1 MATLGELGIKT
12 ASSNSKQTDDIGWAK
27 SMAAGVG
34 SGIFKIF
41 EGAATL
47 GATLMDLGV
56 DKDRAEAVEQ
66 YFADIN
72 PFDEAAAA
80 TGIGK
85 ITELIVNIGI
95 PGGVAFKM
103 GSGLTKATL
112 AARKKGLKGL
122 STAEKTRRFGQG
134 ALAGGAA
141 EAAFVGDVEDAGT
154 FGDWLGGPTE
164 LERDTGE
171 PLDEILNRLKFG
183 AEGALF
189 TGAIGAAGKTVSK
202 LRNQTGTGKAIEG
215 KVNKFIDKWFSKP
228 FRTRGG
234 EDQVGYELRTDMEKA
249 VEADR
254 SRAETAMLKAE
265 YLRNKLAK
273 LTTQKFGKKI
283 GEEKLNALTKQMND
297 VLMSGGSADGTLQP
311 VFNLVDEF
319 RLDKKTG
326 VPGTTDEFKIID
338 EVTGKPKQ
346 KMNIGIDEMD
356 AGKKEALRKTL
367 QGDPYNIPSKDV
379 TELLNLFTGMR
390 TLWGDLFNT
399 MGSRFDDKAFKEFTD
414 ILPDILKDSLD
425 RGYAV
430 FQKNAGLNV
439 ATNYPPVKAAIQ
451 TAKREFEEV
460 AKSKGLKLSDEAL
473 DTMVEK
479 VWKGASLPK
488 GVLLSTKPGT
498 VRFQDM
504 PDFFLKSI
512 ADDITK
518 TPKGKVLGG
527 TWSKDDR
534 WIHANMMTVTDVA
547 KPILRKLLGKMENPM
562 STLVEGTNGLSAQV
576 RFDQYL
582 DNLAKES
589 NKLKVK
595 WDAWDQVVKTSGR
608 KVAGPEPK
616 RPFLVDNKGQANKY
630 FGGRENEDWKKIK
643 GEREKGVGG
652 IGKWEDPMAT
662 LKPVD
667 DVAKLALAEKR
678 IVNDILNPV
687 AGKYALKD
695 YAEALKGVKDFQP
708 GLTAQLYQ
716 NLVLYPKATSQ
727 MAKTILAPFTHAR
740 NFISAAAFA
749 GANGLIPFGNTADV
763 KAAWNALQVGSG
775 RFGTRQANE
784 FYEELLRLGVVN
796 SQVQIGDL
804 RRLLED
810 VDFGGV
816 LNKIGPN
823 YNGLNTFL
831 KKMSKLKKFA
841 QDAYTAEDDFWK
853 IFTFLGEKSRMTNA
867 FKNAGLNLG
876 DDIIEVVTDAEGRQ
890 FRRKIGTFNDEYI
903 KKASADLVKNNV
915 PNYARVSEFIKGIRK
930 WPVGNFVAFPAEIL
944 RTSTNIVDTALKEIN
959 FTVIG
964 KQGKEVKP
972 LAGRGL
978 QRLTGM
984 AITTAAVPLGT
995 VAAMQTIY
1003 DIADDEIE
1011 AMRRYVPEWSKNSVL
1026 IPFKD
1031 KDGNLEYVDFSHL
1044 NAYDTITRPIQTVIN
1059 AVNQGRGD
1067 EDGLIDDFVLGLIES
1082 ARELG
1087 EPFISE
1093 SIWTEA
1099 LQDVAPVLGRRGR
1112 DATGR
1117 QIWNPEDSL
1126 GDKLYKAVSHLA
1138 ESQAPLN
1145 WKQLKRLGLSAMPV
1159 DWEGRF
1165 DERGNEYEL
1174 GNELLG
1180 IAGMRRVKVQP
1191 EKSFNYKITEYKK
1204 GIRNSRNLFTSAT
1217 LKGGV
1222 VRPEDVVE
1230 AYINA
1235 NRALYGVNREMYQDV
1250 DAAKTLGMSVDK
1262 MDINMEKRGERKAFE
1277 ALNEGR
1283 FRPLKISEDV
1293 QELFQIRA
1301 DELGVLNPF
1310 DAAQGVLE
1318 RISEILE
1325 LTPLSGD
1332 FFPEIDNPFK
1342 ELPLVQPI
1350 LDAINTAPVTPNNLA
1365 AQNVGAA
1372 YTQQANS
1379 TLGNLNAI
1387 QNNNLTTVQDQLLE
1401 NPLDR
1406 LITKKQN
1413 INKMQLQRPK
1423 NNIMSS

>member
-56 DKDRAEAVEQ
+56 DKDRAESVEQ
-66 YFADIN
+66 FFADIN
-72 PFDEAAAA
+72 PFDEAAEA

-122 STAEKTRRFGQG
+122 SGAEKTRRFGQG

-183 AEGALF
+183 AEGTLF

-202 LRNQTGTGKAIEG
+202 LRNQTGTGRAIEG

-228 FRTRGG
+228 FRSRGG
-234 EDQVGYELRTDMEKA
+234 EDQVGYELRTAMEGEVA
-249 VEADR
+249 ADR
-254 SRAETAMLKAE
+254 SQAETAMRKAD
-265 YLRNKLAK
+265 YISNKIAK
-273 LTTQKFGKKI
+273 LTTDKFGKKI
-283 GEEKLNALTKQMND
+283 GAEKQKVLGKQMND
-297 VLMSGGSADGTLQP
+297 VLMSGGSANGTLRP
-311 VFNLVDEF
+311 IFNLVDEF
-319 RLDKKTG
+319 RIDKKTNL
-326 VPGTTDEFKIID
+326 PGTTDEFKIID

-346 KMNIGIDEMD
+346 KMNISIDEMD
-356 AGKKEALRKTL
+356 AGKKEALRETL
-367 QGDPYNIPSKDV
+367 QGAPYNIPSKDV
-379 TELLNLFTGMR
+379 AELLNLFTGMR
-390 TLWGDLFNT
+390 TLWGDLFNS
-399 MGSRFDDKAFKEFTD
+399 MGSRFDEKAFKEFTD
-414 ILPDILKDSLD
+414 LLPDFIKDSLD

-439 ATNYPPVKAAIQ
+439 AKNYPPTAAILKA
-451 TAKREFEEV
+451 AKREFQDV
-460 AKSKGLKLSDEAL
+460 AESKGLKLSDEAL
-473 DTMVEK
+473 DTMVTK
-479 VWKGASLPK
+479 VWSGASLPK

-498 VRFQDM
+498 VRFENM
-504 PDFFLKSI
+504 PDFFLKSV

-518 TPKGKVLGG
+518 RPTGKIIGG
-527 TWSKDDR
+527 TWGKDDR

-595 WDAWDQVVKTSGR
+595 WDAWNQVLKTSGR
-608 KVAGPEPK
+608 EVAGPEPK

-630 FGGRENEDWKKIK
+630 FGGLEHEDWEKIK

-652 IGKWEDPMAT
+652 IGKWEDTAAT

-678 IVNDILNPV
+678 IVRDILNPV

-708 GLTAQLYQ
+708 GITAQLYQ

-749 GANGLIPFGNTADV
+749 GANGFIPFGNTADV

-784 FYEELLRLGVVN
+784 FYQELLRLGVVN
-796 SQVQIGDL
+796 SQVQMGDL

-831 KKMSKLKKFA
+831 RKMSKIKKGA

-853 IFTFLGEKSRMTNA
+853 IFTWFGEKGRMTNA

-876 DDIIEVVTDAEGRQ
+876 DDIIEVLPGGT
-890 FRRKIGTFNDEYI
+890 RRKIGTFNDEYI
-903 KKASADLVKNNV
+903 KRASADLVKNNV
-915 PNYARVSEFIKGIRK
+915 PNYARVSEFVKGIRK

-964 KQGKEVKP
+964 KQGQEVKP

-1003 DIADDEIE
+1003 DVSKDELD

-1044 NAYDTITRPIQTVIN
+1044 NAYDTITRPIQTIIN
-1059 AVNQGRGD
+1059 AVNEGRGD

-1082 ARELG
+1082 ASELG

-1126 GDKLYKAVSHLA
+1126 GDKLYKAVSHLVEA
-1138 ESQAPLN
+1138 QAPLN
-1145 WKQLKRLGLSAMPV
+1145 WKQLKRLGLSTLPV
-1159 DWEGRF
+1159 DSDLRF
-1165 DERGNEYEL
+1165 DERGNEYEF
-1174 GNELLG
+1174 GNEVMG
-1180 IAGMRRVKVQP
+1180 IGGMRRVKIQP
-1191 EKSFNYKITEYKK
+1191 AKSFNYKITDYKK
-1204 GIRNSRNLFTSAT
+1204 GIRNSRNLFTAAT

-1222 VRPEDVVE
+1222 IRPEDVVE

-1250 DAAKTLGMSVDK
+1250 DAAKTLGMSVDT
-1262 MDINMEKRGERKAFE
+1262 MNLNMEKRGEKKAFE

-1283 FRPLKISEDV
+1283 FRPLQISKDV

-1301 DELGVLNPF
+1301 DELGVMNPF

-1318 RISEILE
+1318 RIAEILE
-1325 LTPLSGD
+1325 MTSLRGD

-1350 LDAINTAPVTPNNLA
+1350 LDAINTTSVTPNNLG
-1365 AQNVGAA
+1365 AQTTGAA
-1372 YTQQANS
+1372 IAQEANKKFGTIS
-1379 TLGNLNAI
+1379 TGMSEQEKFAALFPGD
-1387 QNNNLTTVQDQLLE
+1387 TTSQLAA
-1401 NPLDR
+1401 NR
-1406 LITKKQN
+1406 RVK
-1413 INKMQLQRPK
+1413 
-1423 NNIMSS
+1423 S